1 MTYSVMHKSC
11 NKIMIRKVY
20 WKSMVLPVVLT
31 GASVLC
37 WTRSELEMLQRI
49 ENGVMLSAP
58 GYAPV
63 STLHGEVGASGMVAR
78 DIKLKL
84 GYQKYLID

>member
-1 MTYSVMHKSC
+1 MWHMPH
-11 NKIMIRKVY
+11 
-20 WKSMVLPVVLT
+20 WKSVVFPVVLM

-37 WTRSELEMLQRI
+37 WTRSELEVLQII
-49 ENGVMLSAP
+49 ENGVFRVMLGAP
-58 GYAPV
+58 GYAAV
-63 STLHGEVGASGMVAR
+63 STLQCEVGASGMVAI